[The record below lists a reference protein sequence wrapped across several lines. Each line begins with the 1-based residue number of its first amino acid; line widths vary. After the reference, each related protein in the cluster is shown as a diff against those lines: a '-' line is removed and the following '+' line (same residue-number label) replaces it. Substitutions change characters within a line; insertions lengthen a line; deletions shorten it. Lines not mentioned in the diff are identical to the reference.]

1 MAVAALRLP
10 SEASEAVLLELLRFI
25 IKLKKRLRKELSRE
39 DYEKVV
45 RILNE
50 YQMWIE
56 EQLGQDAV
64 F

>member
-10 SEASEAVLLELLRFI
+10 SEANEAVLLELLRFI

-39 DYEKVV
+39 DYEKIV

-56 EQLGQDAV
+56 E
-64 F
+64 